1 MKKFSRVTN
10 SVVITATLW
19 AVIGSLCFSAGEGL
33 RLTPFPSP
41 TISSTQD
48 TGDLNDAGTISK
60 VVIAKHGPLDV
71 PAPMQKRGKRHSV
84 DLVCH
89 AATGTRPFIASVVKR
104 SVCTTELPNPLS
116 FIAPHSG
123 RAPPFQS

>member
-1 MKKFSRVTN
+1 MASD
-10 SVVITATLW
+10 
-19 AVIGSLCFSAGEGL
+19 AVNIHEAKTQLSKLVERAAAGSE
-33 RLTPFPSP
+33 
-41 TISSTQD
+41 
-48 TGDLNDAGTISK
+48 
-60 VVIAKHGPLDV
+60 VVIAKYGPLDV
-71 PAPMQKRGKRHSV
+71 PAQMHKRGKRHSV

-104 SVCTTELPNPLS
+104 SVYTTELPNPLS